1 MAKPETTTTPAKL
14 DKFGEYIVIPLSDRQ
29 KVRAIGTGLQDY
41 WLDCWETDPFG
52 TRWVLLP
59 DDATNTTK
67 AKYRQQLTKLGL
79 FLFEKR
85 GTTGNWSV
93 WCLNLRGSRIHL
105 SGKVLKRHFDEYGV
119 PQVPMDT
126 INFLNSLLDI
136 NEESLDSAEEKLD
149 GIAEK
154 LDGIEQKNAETLTQS
169 GSVSL
174 SVTPQ
179 YSLNNSSQ
187 EVLREKR
194 ETPRPVGACVP
205 KREER
210 GSGGF
215 NQSGEFVGNSPAR
228 VEEITATVE
237 AIEQEMISPEYQRIK
252 LEEARKVREILKN
265 KRPLPTYNPK
275 EIDKAAYQEE
285 QIKLAQLWKSK
296 LSGED
301 QGFRRVDEIIN
312 DSLNGGSNHG

>member
-1 MAKPETTTTPAKL
+1 MQKPETSASITPAKL
-14 DKFGEYIVIPLSDRQ
+14 DKFGEYIVIPIEDRQ

-41 WLDCWETDPFG
+41 WLDCWEADPFG

-85 GTTGNWSV
+85 GNTGNWSI

-136 NEESLDSAEEKLD
+136 NEDSLDSAVEKLD
-149 GIAEK
+149 TVEEK
-154 LDGIEQKNAETLTQS
+154 LDGIEQKMAETLTQS

-174 SVTPQ
+174 SITPHK
-179 YSLNNSSQ
+179 LLKNSSQ
-187 EVLREKR
+187 EFLRREE

-205 KREER
+205 VRKKPEP
-210 GSGGF
+210 GSDGF
-215 NQSGEFVGNSPAR
+215 TETGEFKGNSPATP
-228 VEEITATVE
+228 EAMQAQID
-237 AIEQEMISPEYQRIK
+237 AIEGEMATEEYKAHAKAVRAKFWADFHGKKHSEKMQRIQEM
-252 LEEARKVREILKN
+252 LE
-265 KRPLPTYNPK
+265 
-275 EIDKAAYQEE
+275 
-285 QIKLAQLWKSK
+285 
-296 LSGED
+296 
-301 QGFRRVDEIIN
+301 
-312 DSLNGGSNHG
+312 GGSEDV

>member
-1 MAKPETTTTPAKL
+1 MKSKKAEPETITPAKL

-29 KVRAIGTGLQDY
+29 KVRAIGAGLQDY
-41 WLDCWETDPFG
+41 WLDCWEADPFG

-59 DDATNTTK
+59 DDASNTTK

-85 GTTGNWSV
+85 GNTGNWSV

-136 NEESLDSAEEKLD
+136 NEESLDNAEEKLD
-149 GIAEK
+149 TVEEK
-154 LDGIEQKNAETLTQS
+154 LDGIEQKMAETLTQS

-174 SVTPQ
+174 SITPHK
-179 YSLNNSSQ
+179 LLKNSSQ
-187 EVLREKR
+187 EDLRREE

-205 KREER
+205 SVKKPEV
-210 GSGGF
+210 GSDGF
-215 NQSGEFVGNSPAR
+215 TVSGEFKGNSPATP
-228 VEEITATVE
+228 EAMQAQID
-237 AIEQEMISPEYQRIK
+237 AIEAEMATDEYKNATRNIRRQFWDSFESKKRNQKMQRIQEM
-252 LEEARKVREILKN
+252 LE
-265 KRPLPTYNPK
+265 
-275 EIDKAAYQEE
+275 
-285 QIKLAQLWKSK
+285 
-296 LSGED
+296 
-301 QGFRRVDEIIN
+301 
-312 DSLNGGSNHG
+312 GGLDR